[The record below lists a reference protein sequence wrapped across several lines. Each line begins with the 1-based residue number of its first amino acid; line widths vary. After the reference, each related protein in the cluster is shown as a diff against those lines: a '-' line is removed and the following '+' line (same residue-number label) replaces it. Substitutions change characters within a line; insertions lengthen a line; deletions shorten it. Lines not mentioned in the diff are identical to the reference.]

1 MWFPNAAPRKIHQIY
16 IVFAKKKLYP
26 ILLFSFFYQVRP
38 SHMLHIKITGLT
50 RFDLEIF
57 ARNVDTFIME
67 YTWHTCRWGYSYVI
81 SKNMAEIAERV
92 PEKNE
97 LQNRV
102 FHI

>member
-1 MWFPNAAPRKIHQIY
+1 
-16 IVFAKKKLYP
+16 
-26 ILLFSFFYQVRP
+26 
-38 SHMLHIKITGLT
+38 MLHIKITGLT

-97 LQNRV
+97 
-102 FHI
+102 